1 MRFSKFAQNS
11 PENDVHVKQVSIPS
25 FLGILGDKKRCPFSD
40 LGVQSPI
47 FWHPKTA
54 NFSDFGPKK
63 GLLTPVL
70 TKLPTTN

>member
-1 MRFSKFAQNS
+1 MQFSKFTTNS
-11 PENDVHVKQVSIPS
+11 PENNVHAKQVSIPS

-54 NFSDFGPKK
+54 NLNDFGPKK
-63 GLLTPVL
+63 IGLLMP
-70 TKLPTTN
+70 KFEI

>member
-11 PENDVHVKQVSIPS
+11 PENDIHVKQVSIPS
-25 FLGILGDKKRCPFSD
+25 LLGIVGDKKWSLFSD

-47 FWHPKTA
+47 FWHPKTD
-54 NFSDFGPKK
+54 NFSDFWPKK